1 MEYQMINEKRMD
13 IEDIQ
18 KKVFS
23 VGKELL
29 NKELE
34 SISNIEK
41 SEGGWKVQVE
51 VLERKSVPDKFD
63 LLKIFEFNLN
73 ENGKILGFKQIKKIQ
88 RGDTE

>member
-1 MEYQMINEKRMD
+1 MADEKRMD

-29 NKELE
+29 NKEPE
-34 SISNIEK
+34 SISAIEK
-41 SEGGWKVQVE
+41 SEKGWKAQVE
-51 VLERKSVPDKFD
+51 VLERKAVPDKFD

-73 ENGKILGFKQIKKIQ
+73 ENGKVLGFKQIKKIQ

>member
-1 MEYQMINEKRMD
+1 MD

-18 KKVFS
+18 KKVFL
-23 VGKELL
+23 VAKELL
-29 NKELE
+29 KKELE

-51 VLERKSVPDKFD
+51 VLERKAVPDKFD
-63 LLKIFEFNLN
+63 LLKIFEFTLDA
-73 ENGKILGFKQIKKIQ
+73 NGKVLGFKQIKKIQ

>member
-1 MEYQMINEKRMD
+1 MD

-23 VGKELL
+23 LGKELF
-29 NKELE
+29 NKEIE
-34 SISNIEK
+34 SILAIKK
-41 SEGGWKVQVE
+41 SEKGWEIQVE
-51 VLERKSVPDKFD
+51 VLERKALPDKFD

-88 RGDTE
+88 RGDTD

>member
-1 MEYQMINEKRMD
+1 MLDEKRMD

-23 VGKELL
+23 VAKELL
-29 NKELE
+29 KQEPE
-34 SISNIEK
+34 SISAIERDEK
-41 SEGGWKVQVE
+41 GWKVQVV
-51 VLERKSVPDKFD
+51 VLERKAVPDKFD

-88 RGDTE
+88 RGDTD

>member
-29 NKELE
+29 KKEIE

-41 SEGGWKVQVE
+41 SEKGWKVQVE
-51 VLERKSVPDKFD
+51 VLERKAIPDKFD
-63 LLKIFEFNLN
+63 LLKVFEFTLDA
-73 ENGKILGFKQIKKIQ
+73 NGKVLGFKQIKKIQ